1 MEEEIKRQV
10 LQVRSEA
17 AQKIEKVR
25 LQNEGRMRMLKQKIL
40 ETRSQV
46 ARMIL
51 TEHEQVCF

>member
-25 LQNEGRMRMLKQKIL
+25 LQNEGRMRLLKQKIL

-51 TEHEQVCF
+51 TEHEQV